1 MIRDVWWAIAGSQ
14 GRLRDGSPIKL
25 FCSVIKLFVRW
36 GMGAIRGWSTI
47 AVGEVAL
54 HFVHPGWRMGGIS
67 AVADEAA
74 HCSLRRG
81 SSGWLS
87 GRGEPTQ

>member
-1 MIRDVWWAIAGSQ
+1 
-14 GRLRDGSPIKL
+14 
-25 FCSVIKLFVRW
+25 
-36 GMGAIRGWSTI
+36 MGAIRGWSTI

-74 HCSLRRG
+74 HFSPLSLVGKISG
-81 SSGWLS
+81 SGLADMRAAAWLTS
-87 GRGEPTQ
+87 INDCGVHFGLLQPSQIAD